1 MASKNDTAMVK
12 RETALEKRPEAVA
25 TMVPPADIY
34 ETDDAYVVMLDMPGA
49 TKESIS
55 VNMDRSTLTI
65 RGTAELLRYDDAK
78 LHYNEIRGGV
88 YERSFNLTEGIDRNS
103 VEAHFENGVLT
114 IKLLKKEEVKPRTI
128 PIN

>member
-1 MASKNDTAMVK
+1 MAHKNDTALMK
-12 RETALEKRPEAVA
+12 RDTALAKRAEEVA
-25 TMVPPADIY
+25 TMTPAADIY
-34 ETDDAYVVMLDMPGA
+34 ETDDAYVLMLDMPGA

-55 VNMDRSTLTI
+55 VSMDKSLLTI
-65 RGTAELLRYDDAK
+65 RGTAEMLRYDDAR

-114 IKLLKKEEVKPRTI
+114 VKLLKKEEVKPRTI

>member
-1 MASKNDTAMVK
+1 MTPA
-12 RETALEKRPEAVA
+12 
-25 TMVPPADIY
+25 ADIY
-34 ETDDAYVVMLDMPGA
+34 ETDDAYVLMLDMPGA

-55 VNMDRSTLTI
+55 VSMDKSLLTI
-65 RGTAELLRYDDAK
+65 RGTAEMLRYDDAR

-114 IKLLKKEEVKPRTI
+114 VKLLKKEEVKPRTI